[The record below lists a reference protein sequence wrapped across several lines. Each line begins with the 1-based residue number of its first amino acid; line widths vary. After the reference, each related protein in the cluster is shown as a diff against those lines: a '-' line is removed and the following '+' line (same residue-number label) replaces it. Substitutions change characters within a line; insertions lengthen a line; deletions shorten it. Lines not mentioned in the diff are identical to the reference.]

1 MNNTICRKL
10 KLLREEHN
18 LTQTEF
24 AEKFNLTASEINSYE
39 TNVESI
45 PFLFLQNVCKFFN
58 LSLCYFDESEQK
70 AESVPANLII
80 AAKNNKFAIFD
91 TSQSIFLCPHKYDN
105 ILLSESGYHLG
116 IIYNDKDI
124 VHNDIIT
131 NSGKVLKVDSNYAI
145 GYRRGFSKHKFAIA
159 YKRDSNS
166 SVIINEK
173 GEQLTREYKSINI
186 KSDSEGLP
194 YYYIAKVDLD
204 GTMVDYYTETLQ
216 RIDFHYFSIE
226 DLCKKIEMYGS
237 VMLNELDTFFL
248 HSPANYIKILTAIDN
263 YILNNIDKVESTH
276 KRDLTNEL
284 LITICFLESKVYH
297 CSRIIPIS
305 FPYHYKATKR
315 EYIPNRIER
324 DYVFKRENELLKK
337 ILD

>member
-1 MNNTICRKL
+1 MSNSICHKL
-10 KLLREEHN
+10 KVLREEHS

-24 AEKFNLTASEINSYE
+24 AEKFNLTASEVNSYE

-45 PFLFLQNVCKFFN
+45 PFLFLQNVCKQFN
-58 LSLCYFDESEQK
+58 LSLCYFDECEQK
-70 AESVPANLII
+70 DESVPANLII

-124 VHNDIIT
+124 VDNDIIT
-131 NSGKVLKVDSNYAI
+131 NSGNVLKVSSNYAI
-145 GYRRGFSKHKFAIA
+145 GYRKGFSKRKIAIA
-159 YKRDSNS
+159 YKKDSNS
-166 SVIINEK
+166 SVLINEN
-173 GEQLTREYKSINI
+173 GEQLTREYRSINI
-186 KSDSEGLP
+186 RSDSEGLP
-194 YYYIAKVDLD
+194 YYYKAKLDLD
-204 GTMVDYYTETLQ
+204 GNMVDYYTETLQ
-216 RIDFHYFSIE
+216 KIDFNHLSIE
-226 DLCKKIEMYGS
+226 DLCKKIEEYGS
-237 VMLNELDTFFL
+237 VMLNELDTFFFR
-248 HSPANYIKILTAIDN
+248 SPANYIKILTAIDN
-263 YILNNIDKVESTH
+263 YILNNLDKVESEY
-276 KRDLTNEL
+276 KRDLINEL
-284 LITICFLESKVYH
+284 LITICFLESKVYY